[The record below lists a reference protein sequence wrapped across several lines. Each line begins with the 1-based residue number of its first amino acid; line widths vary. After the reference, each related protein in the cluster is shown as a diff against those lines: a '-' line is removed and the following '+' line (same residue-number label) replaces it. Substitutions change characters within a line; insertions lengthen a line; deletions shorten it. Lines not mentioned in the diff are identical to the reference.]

1 MKVSFYRDDCW
12 NWSENLWEGLS
23 LEERLNGKKPYVI
36 AFVGAGGKTSLIRR
50 LAWEGRARGRK
61 VLVATTTHMFRPAAY
76 GVLSQRAEDVAFQL
90 EQKGLAVAGRA
101 SGEEKIAYVGD
112 ELYGQICPLADLVLV
127 EADGSKRLPV
137 KAPRPGEP
145 VVPEN
150 ADMVLAVLG
159 LSALGEP
166 AEEKCFRLEQAC
178 RLMDEYGR
186 KDYRKDGRWI
196 LKPEDLACLM
206 ENGYGKPLR
215 LGRPE
220 LSVLPVFNQAD
231 GENSRLLARKLLE
244 QMGETGGI
252 VSGELKEDPSS
263 GLF

>member
-1 MKVSFYRDDCW
+1 MKVSFYRNNRR
-12 NWSENLWEGLS
+12 NWSENLWDGLS
-23 LEERLNGKKPYVI
+23 LDEKMKEKRPYVI

-76 GVLSQRAEDVAFQL
+76 GVLTQRAEDAALQL
-90 EQKGLAVAGRA
+90 EQKGLAVAGTV

-112 ELYGQICPLADLVLV
+112 ELYRQICPMADLVLV

-137 KAPRPGEP
+137 KVPRPGEP

-150 ADMVLAVLG
+150 GDMVLAVLG
-159 LSALGEP
+159 ISSLGKP

-178 RLMDEYGR
+178 RLMDKCGR

-206 ENGYGKPLR
+206 RNGYLNPLR
-215 LGRPE
+215 LDRPE

-244 QMGETGGI
+244 QMGETEGI
-252 VSGELKEDPSS
+252 VSGELKEDPSC

>member
-1 MKVSFYRDDCW
+1 M
-12 NWSENLWEGLS
+12 
-23 LEERLNGKKPYVI
+23 
-36 AFVGAGGKTSLIRR
+36 
-50 LAWEGRARGRK
+50 
-61 VLVATTTHMFRPAAY
+61 
-76 GVLSQRAEDVAFQL
+76 
-90 EQKGLAVAGRA
+90 
-101 SGEEKIAYVGD
+101 
-112 ELYGQICPLADLVLV
+112 
-127 EADGSKRLPV
+127 
-137 KAPRPGEP
+137 
-145 VVPEN
+145 
-150 ADMVLAVLG
+150 G

-244 QMGETGGI
+244 QMGETRGL

>member
-23 LEERLNGKKPYVI
+23 LEERLSEKKALCNRLCGRRGKNIPDPPPCL
-36 AFVGAGGKTSLIRR
+36 GGK
-50 LAWEGRARGRK
+50 GARTKGPGGDHH
-61 VLVATTTHMFRPAAY
+61 THMFRPAAY
-76 GVLSQRAEDVAFQL
+76 GVLTQRAEDAALQL
-90 EQKGLAVAGRA
+90 EQKGLAVAGTV

-112 ELYGQICPLADLVLV
+112 ELYRQICPMADLVLV

-178 RLMDEYGR
+178 RP
-186 KDYRKDGRWI
+186 DG
-196 LKPEDLACLM
+196 
-206 ENGYGKPLR
+206 
-215 LGRPE
+215 
-220 LSVLPVFNQAD
+220 
-231 GENSRLLARKLLE
+231 
-244 QMGETGGI
+244 
-252 VSGELKEDPSS
+252 
-263 GLF
+263 